1 MLSTFIVYS
10 RNGRPIDGKIESTT
24 KAIGLSMGL
33 MRDTGMGI
41 NESIAT
47 GTRFAAISPHP
58 VLPKAAPA
66 TCAPAEANAPRPN
79 PHGIWIKVS
88 VPGIGSLA

>member
-1 MLSTFIVYS
+1 MYS
-10 RNGRPIDGKIESTT
+10 KNGRPIDGKIESTT

-41 NESIAT
+41 NESIAIGIT
-47 GTRFAAISPHP
+47 LATISPHP

-66 TCAPAEANAPRPN
+66 TCAPKAANAPRPN